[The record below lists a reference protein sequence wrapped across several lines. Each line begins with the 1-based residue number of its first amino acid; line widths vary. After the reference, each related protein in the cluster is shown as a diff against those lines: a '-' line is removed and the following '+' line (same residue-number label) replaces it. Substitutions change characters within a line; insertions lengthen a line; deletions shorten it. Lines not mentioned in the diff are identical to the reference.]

1 LAWPKQ
7 VAFASDDVPQNVDFA
22 IKSTI
27 ALNVLEANGVE
38 PPITVRTTGLTDD
51 TAVAA
56 KTRDLNVQIA
66 WH

>member
-1 LAWPKQ
+1 M
-7 VAFASDDVPQNVDFA
+7 AFASSDVPQNVDFA
-22 IKSTI
+22 IKPTI

-38 PPITVRTTGLTDD
+38 PPITVRTTGLTAG

-66 WH
+66 CY